1 MITNTLLEEYLSNPL
16 LSDKDRYEI
25 RQIFSIMPD
34 EKKQNI
40 LDNFPRIIASIELIK
55 EDLRETQE
63 ILLWRAISNIE
74 NAIKGAKNKGIK
86 NWTSSSINELKN
98 MM

>member
-1 MITNTLLEEYLSNPL
+1 MNIILEEYLKNPI

-25 RQIFSIMPD
+25 RQIFNVVDD

-40 LDNFPRIIASIELIK
+40 LKNFPKMLESIKALK
-55 EDLRETQE
+55 EDLIQSQE

-74 NAIKGAKNKGIK
+74 RSIKQAKSSWIIW
-86 NWTSSSINELKN
+86 WTSSSISSLKN
-98 MM
+98 TI